1 MIGANVRPIR
11 RVKLT
16 SHLFGKKVGRVWQY
30 GENASTRQ
38 PPFNI
43 RHDSTMGDTC
53 TTSGPFGVFP
63 DCEGLGAS
71 VFLNLVYG
79 YALLTAA
86 GFISDGSE
94 LLLEI
99 LSPGLVG
106 GLLLPILGAVPDA
119 AVIIASGLGA
129 SKEDAQE
136 QVSVGMGTL
145 AGSTVMLLTIA
156 WGGSLILGRC
166 DLSSRGTAIN
176 KTLTPKASIT
186 EAANETGVTTDTDTK
201 TNAMVMMASC
211 VTFLVIQ
218 IPAWMGMQANKK
230 IDLATAAVALGGL
243 ALYCGYQVLFPELQR
258 RKIAAAQAKAARKR
272 GAMFAAH
279 LGNTMGGILVDG
291 EVNVQA
297 LNKMF
302 EQFDSDGNNEVDVQE
317 LKLALVAMS
326 VTMQDTE
333 ITDGDVEVWLK
344 EFDKDGDGLI
354 SRAEFCAGMTYWVL
368 EQAKNISVRSRRS
381 SFDGSLRGG
390 SRHELSAARGP
401 AHAGLEPLL
410 GSTPEQE
417 AGEGQ
422 GEEDESDVE
431 DEDDEEP
438 MTKSQIIKKAMLFL
452 AIGMAMVTLFADPM
466 VGAVSSLSKA
476 LGLPSPFFASFVL
489 TPFASNASELVSSLY
504 FASKKRKKNISLT
517 YSQVYGAVTM
527 NNTMCLGLFMVV
539 MRAQGLEWTFSSET
553 LTILLVTLLVGYLG
567 ASRETFK
574 SRLAVPVLALYP
586 LSIALVCFLDFVV
599 GWN

>member
-1 MIGANVRPIR
+1 MA
-11 RVKLT
+11 
-16 SHLFGKKVGRVWQY
+16 
-30 GENASTRQ
+30 
-38 PPFNI
+38 
-43 RHDSTMGDTC
+43 DTC

-71 VFLNLVYG
+71 VFLNCVYG

-156 WGGSLILGRC
+156 WGGSLIVGRC
-166 DLSSRGTAIN
+166 DLHPSRGTAIN
-176 KTLTPKASIT
+176 KTLTPKTSIT

-211 VTFLVIQ
+211 VTFLVVQ
-218 IPAWMGMQANKK
+218 IPAWMGMEANRTVHL
-230 IDLATAAVALGGL
+230 ITAAVALGGL
-243 ALYCGYQVLFPELQR
+243 ALYCGYQILFPELQR
-258 RKIAAAQAKAARKR
+258 RKIEAAQAKSARKR

-279 LGNTMGGILVDG
+279 LGNSMGGILVNG
-291 EVNVQA
+291 EVNAAA
-297 LNKMF
+297 LDKMF
-302 EQFDSDGNNEVDVQE
+302 GQFDSDGNNEVDVQE

-333 ITDGDVEVWLK
+333 VTDGDVEVWLK

-354 SRAEFCAGMTYWVL
+354 SRAEFCAGMTHWVL
-368 EQAKNISVRSRRS
+368 EQAKNISVRSHASSRRS
-381 SFDGSLRGG
+381 SIDRSVHERTIAGS
-390 SRHELSAARGP
+390 GP

-410 GSTPEQE
+410 GSTPEREDIE
-417 AGEGQ
+417 ADDDDSDAES
-422 GEEDESDVE
+422 EDET
-431 DEDDEEP
+431 P
-438 MTKSQIIKKAMLFL
+438 MTKSQIVKKAMLFL

-476 LGLPSPFFASFVL
+476 MGLPSPFFASFVL

-527 NNTMCLGLFMVV
+527 NNTMCLGLFMIV
-539 MRAQGLEWTFSSET
+539 MHARGLEWEFTSET
-553 LTILLVTLLVGYLG
+553 LTILLVTLLVGALG
-567 ASRETFK
+567 ASRTTFK
-574 SRLAVPVLALYP
+574 TSWVVPVLAVYP
-586 LSIALVCFLDFVV
+586 LSLAFVVFLDFVV
-599 GWN
+599 GLK

>member
-1 MIGANVRPIR
+1 MYTSLGKTNDTR
-11 RVKLT
+11 LT
-16 SHLFGKKVGRVWQY
+16 L
-30 GENASTRQ
+30 TRQ
-38 PPFNI
+38 P
-43 RHDSTMGDTC
+43 HSTIDTDEMGDTC

-79 YALLTAA
+79 YALLKAA

-156 WGGSLILGRC
+156 WGGSLIVGRC

-176 KTLTPKASIT
+176 KTLTPKASII

-230 IDLATAAVALGGL
+230 IDLAAAAVALGGL

-272 GAMFAAH
+272 GAMFAEH

-291 EVNVQA
+291 EVNVPA

-302 EQFDSDGNNEVDVQE
+302 EQFDADGNNEVDVQE

-326 VTMQDTE
+326 VTMQDTQ
-333 ITDGDVEVWLK
+333 ITDGDVDVWLK

-354 SRAEFCAGMTYWVL
+354 SRAEFCSGMTHWVL
-368 EQAKNISVRSRRS
+368 EQAKNISAKNISRRP
-381 SFDGSLRGG
+381 SFEGSLRGG
-390 SRHELSAARGP
+390 GRPELSAARGP
-401 AHAGLEPLL
+401 THAGLEPLL

-431 DEDDEEP
+431 EEDDEEP

>member
-1 MIGANVRPIR
+1 MT
-11 RVKLT
+11 L
-16 SHLFGKKVGRVWQY
+16 
-30 GENASTRQ
+30 TRQ
-38 PPFNI
+38 P
-43 RHDSTMGDTC
+43 HSTTDTDEMGDTC

-156 WGGSLILGRC
+156 WGGSLIVGRC

-201 TNAMVMMASC
+201 TNAMVMMGSC

-218 IPAWMGMQANKK
+218 IPAWIGMQANKK
-230 IDLATAAVALGGL
+230 IDLAAAAVALGGL

-302 EQFDSDGNNEVDVQE
+302 EQFDADGNNEVDVHE

-326 VTMQDTE
+326 VTMQDTA
-333 ITDGDVEVWLK
+333 ISDGDVEVWLK

-354 SRAEFCAGMTYWVL
+354 SRAEFCAGMTHWVL
-368 EQAKNISVRSRRS
+368 EQTKNISVHSRRP
-381 SFDGSLRGG
+381 SFEGSLRGG
-390 SRHELSAARGP
+390 GRPELSAARGP

-410 GSTPEQE
+410 GSAPEQE

-431 DEDDEEP
+431 EDDDEEP

>member
-1 MIGANVRPIR
+1 MT
-11 RVKLT
+11 L
-16 SHLFGKKVGRVWQY
+16 
-30 GENASTRQ
+30 TRQ
-38 PPFNI
+38 P
-43 RHDSTMGDTC
+43 HSTTDTDEMGDTC

-156 WGGSLILGRC
+156 WGGSLIVGRC

-302 EQFDSDGNNEVDVQE
+302 EQFDADGNNEVDVHE

-326 VTMQDTE
+326 VTMQDTA
-333 ITDGDVEVWLK
+333 ISDGDVEVWLK

-354 SRAEFCAGMTYWVL
+354 SRAEFCAGMTHWVL
-368 EQAKNISVRSRRS
+368 EQTKNISVHSRRP
-381 SFDGSLRGG
+381 SFEGSLRGG
-390 SRHELSAARGP
+390 GRPELSAARGP

-410 GSTPEQE
+410 GSAPEQE

-431 DEDDEEP
+431 EDDDEEP

>member
-1 MIGANVRPIR
+1 M
-11 RVKLT
+11 
-16 SHLFGKKVGRVWQY
+16 
-30 GENASTRQ
+30 
-38 PPFNI
+38 
-43 RHDSTMGDTC
+43 
-53 TTSGPFGVFP
+53 
-63 DCEGLGAS
+63 
-71 VFLNLVYG
+71 FLNLVYG

-186 EAANETGVTTDTDTK
+186 EAANETGVTTDKDTK

-230 IDLATAAVALGGL
+230 IDLAAAAVALGGL

-344 EFDKDGDGLI
+344 EFDKDSDGLI
-354 SRAEFCAGMTYWVL
+354 SRAEFCAGMTHWVL

-410 GSTPEQE
+410 GSAPEQE

-431 DEDDEEP
+431 EEDDEEP
-438 MTKSQIIKKAMLFL
+438 MTKSQIIKKAILFL

>member
-1 MIGANVRPIR
+1 
-11 RVKLT
+11 
-16 SHLFGKKVGRVWQY
+16 
-30 GENASTRQ
+30 
-38 PPFNI
+38 
-43 RHDSTMGDTC
+43 MGDTC

-201 TNAMVMMASC
+201 TNAIVMMASC

-230 IDLATAAVALGGL
+230 IDLAAAAVALGGL

-279 LGNTMGGILVDG
+279 LGNTMGGILIDG

-302 EQFDSDGNNEVDVQE
+302 EQFDSDGNNEVDVKE

-354 SRAEFCAGMTYWVL
+354 SRAEFCAGMTHWVL
-368 EQAKNISVRSRRS
+368 EQAKNLSVRSRRP
-381 SFDGSLRGG
+381 SFEGSLREGG
-390 SRHELSAARGP
+390 RHELSAARGP

-431 DEDDEEP
+431 EEDDEEP
-438 MTKSQIIKKAMLFL
+438 MTKSQIIKKAILFL

-553 LTILLVTLLVGYLG
+553 LTIVLVTLLVGYLG